1 MKKYVEVDR
10 EPKVGDMVKVVK
22 CSEVPTTNRVDDYK
36 VGDILK
42 IVDTKVGCLGN
53 PLYHYKSDFSKVLN
67 RSEFVVVEQVTCEF
81 TKSDIKGGYLVKTQ
95 FGDIG
100 IVIPTSENEWV
111 LSWEKGG
118 FIFESKDTTDDL
130 LDIDGED
137 DYDIIEVYG
146 YTTDQSDLFNPLIR
160 ELLFKREEVEDLG
173 KKEYVIEST
182 VNDNEITIAYNHPN
196 GYDDS
201 DDSIHI
207 LIGDDLSDDYAFTT
221 ISIQSAKDMI
231 IALQEIVDY
240 VEGGK

>member
-1 MKKYVEVDR
+1 MKKYVEVNR
-10 EPKVGDMVKVVK
+10 EPKVGDMVKVVNAK
-22 CSEVPTTNRVDDYK
+22 GQNRLDNKKLEYVD
-36 VGDILK
+36 GDILK
-42 IVDTKVGCLGN
+42 ILEINTEFVKYRYGRQDGQY
-53 PLYHYKSDFSKVLN
+53 LY
-67 RSEFVVVEQVTCEF
+67 RSEFVVVEQVACEF
-81 TKSDIKGGYLVKTQ
+81 TKSDIKGGYLVKLRDDEIGLVIMVGGE
-95 FGDIG
+95 FNIIGDEGDIMG
-100 IVIPTSENEWV
+100 VSQDY
-111 LSWEKGG
+111 
-118 FIFESKDTTDDL
+118 SKELTWLDDGNTEL
-130 LDIDGED
+130 
-137 DYDIIEVYG
+137 DIIEVYG
-146 YTTDQSDLFNPLIR
+146 YTTNQSNSFDTSTR

-182 VNDNEITIAYNHPN
+182 VNDNEITIAYNNPN

>member
-10 EPKVGDMVKVVK
+10 EPKVGDVVKVVNAK
-22 CSEVPTTNRVDDYK
+22 GQNRLDNKKLEYID
-36 VGDILK
+36 GDILK
-42 IVDTKVGCLGN
+42 ILEINDAYAKYRYGN
-53 PLYHYKSDFSKVLN
+53 QDGQYLN
-67 RSEFVVVEQVTCEF
+67 RSEFVVVEQVACEF
-81 TKSDIKGGYLVKTQ
+81 TKSDIKGGYLVKLR
-95 FGDIG
+95 DDEIG
-100 IVIPTSENEWV
+100 
-111 LSWEKGG
+111 LS
-118 FIFESKDTTDDL
+118 FMFEDGNFVAVNSHGNSICSSVSHKDDL
-130 LDIDGED
+130 LYAYKGED
-137 DYDIIEVYG
+137 DFDIIEVYG
-146 YTTDQSDLFNPLIR
+146 YTADQSDLFNPSTR

-182 VNDNEITIAYNHPN
+182 VNDNEITIAYNNPN

>member
-22 CSEVPTTNRVDDYK
+22 TTVVPKTDGVDDYK
-36 VGDILK
+36 VGDMLK
-42 IVDTKVGCLGN
+42 IVDEN
-53 PLYHYKSDFSKVLN
+53 FSDYEYSINILADGGIHRALN
-67 RSEFVVVEQVTCEF
+67 RSEFVVVEEVNEF
-81 TKSDIKGGYLVKTQ
+81 TKSDIKGGYLVKLRIDEVGLVIMANKE
-95 FGDIG
+95 FNIIGDEGDIIG
-100 IVIPTSENEWV
+100 VSQDYGRELKW
-111 LSWEKGG
+111 L
-118 FIFESKDTTDDL
+118 DDEDE
-130 LDIDGED
+130 LDIV
-137 DYDIIEVYG
+137 EVYG
-146 YTTDQSDLFNPLIR
+146 YTTDQSDLFNPSTR

-221 ISIQSAKDMI
+221 ISIKSAKDMI
-231 IALQEIVDY
+231 SALQEIVDY

>member
-10 EPKVGDMVKVVK
+10 EPRVGDMVKIVGA
-22 CSEVPTTNRVDDYK
+22 EAVPTTQGELDYK
-36 VGDILK
+36 NNDILE
-42 IVDTKVGCLGN
+42 IIGTKE
-53 PLYHYKSDFSKVLN
+53 HYKDVVYNYGEHGYQYLY
-67 RSEFVVVEQVTCEF
+67 RSEFVVVEQVTNEF
-81 TKSDIKGGYLVKTQ
+81 TKSDIKGGYLVKLRDDEIGLVLMVKNE
-95 FGDIG
+95 FNIIGDEGDIMG
-100 IVIPTSENEWV
+100 VSQDY
-111 LSWEKGG
+111 
-118 FIFESKDTTDDL
+118 SKELKWLNDD
-130 LDIDGED
+130 ED
-137 DYDIIEVYG
+137 ELDIIEVYG
-146 YTTDQSDLFNPLIR
+146 YTTDQSDLFNPSTR
-160 ELLFKREEVEDLG
+160 ELLFKRVEVEDLG

-231 IALQEIVDY
+231 SALQEIVDY

>member
-10 EPKVGDMVKVVK
+10 EPIVGDMVKVVK
-22 CSEVPTTNRVDDYK
+22 TTVVPKTDGVDDYK
-36 VGDILK
+36 VGDMLK
-42 IVDTKVGCLGN
+42 IVDEN
-53 PLYHYKSDFSKVLN
+53 FSDYEYSINIWADGGIHRALN
-67 RSEFVVVEQVTCEF
+67 RSEFVVVEQVDCEF
-81 TKSDIKGGYLVKTQ
+81 TKSDIKGGYLVKLRDDEIGLVLMVKNE
-95 FGDIG
+95 FNIIGDEGDIMG
-100 IVIPTSENEWV
+100 VSQDY
-111 LSWEKGG
+111 
-118 FIFESKDTTDDL
+118 SKELKWLDD
-130 LDIDGED
+130 ED
-137 DYDIIEVYG
+137 ELDIIEVYG
-146 YTTDQSDLFNPLIR
+146 YTTDQSDLFNPSTR

-182 VNDNEITIAYNHPN
+182 VNDNEITIAYNNPN

-221 ISIQSAKDMI
+221 ISIKSAKDMI